1 MFNEREREFKSEI
14 RSYCWETEK
23 KTKKNFTLCTQGINT
38 DSFVL
43 LYLGKIHI
51 YTAHNEVCTF

>member
-1 MFNEREREFKSEI
+1 MTERGNSKVKSEGI
-14 RSYCWETEK
+14 VGKQK
-23 KTKKNFTLCTQGINT
+23 KENQKNFTLCTQGINI

-51 YTAHNEVCTF
+51 YMAHNEVCTF